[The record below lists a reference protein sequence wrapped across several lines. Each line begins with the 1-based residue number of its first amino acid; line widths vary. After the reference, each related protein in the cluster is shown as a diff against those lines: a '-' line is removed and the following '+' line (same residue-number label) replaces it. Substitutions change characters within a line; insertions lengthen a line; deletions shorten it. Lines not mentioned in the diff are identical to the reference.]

1 MVTPPTLPADHP
13 LPSAQASENRFSTL
27 EAMVT
32 ALGVRMEQLVL
43 PQPLPYRVANPPFVL
58 PPPLP
63 DNIPS
68 PLIPFRNPRFATVL
82 SVESYRLRD
91 QSCALLPAQVSGL
104 TTFANQIRPR
114 LSDCVFSGE
123 YPLEV
128 LPFLTQLV
136 RVADQSY
143 LSEAILLWIVDDF
156 IKTPA
161 KEAFRAQAFDSWPAA
176 VLWLLSTYVPEST
189 LEAAVRRMQVTG
201 QRPLESVRAFG
212 NRLQMDSAALGSLMA
227 APEVKS
233 LFSQGLLDPVK
244 SLFAAN
250 QPGHEFEDR
259 KYPAQCTSSS
269 GRVARNG
276 NACCSFLSLPSFFH

>member
-58 PPPLP
+58 PAPLP

-82 SVESYRLRD
+82 SVDSYRLRD
-91 QSCALLPAQVSGL
+91 RSCALLPAQVSGL

-176 VLWLLSTYVPEST
+176 VLWLLSTYVPE
-189 LEAAVRRMQVTG
+189 
-201 QRPLESVRAFG
+201 
-212 NRLQMDSAALGSLMA
+212 
-227 APEVKS
+227 
-233 LFSQGLLDPVK
+233 
-244 SLFAAN
+244 
-250 QPGHEFEDR
+250 
-259 KYPAQCTSSS
+259 
-269 GRVARNG
+269 
-276 NACCSFLSLPSFFH
+276 